1 MPAVQYLVSYE
12 TLTDLHTL
20 DVSNYEEFE
29 QEVKSLYNL
38 QSFSVVY
45 FDDEGDCVKIS
56 SQPEFDEAMSFAQDN
71 GNFLSI
77 ILEQRVAQE
86 QAQPKEEVPQQPI
99 INLRNLAAPFLNLL
113 GDNSPLEPIV
123 NEIADGAQEFI
134 NNLKPEDI
142 EEAAR
147 NVHEWVEEE
156 IPEFAQEVLQEIQER
171 CEQKQPEPEAEPKVV
186 HYAICDKCEDTIVGI
201 RYKCIQ
207 CPDFDFC
214 EACEGPNS
222 GHDETHVF
230 AKLYTREQS
239 IPKPQKRCERKNRI
253 NKLELDVEALKQQV
267 ADLIAL
273 KQAPPAEPEYVE
285 EEIVE
290 EEEISQPEAEVEQP
304 EAPISPELQ
313 EKLDTLNAM
322 GFMDNEL
329 NKEIIMA
336 NNGDMEVVLDLLLAS
351 M

>member
-1 MPAVQYLVSYE
+1 M
-12 TLTDLHTL
+12 
-20 DVSNYEEFE
+20 
-29 QEVKSLYNL
+29 
-38 QSFSVVY
+38 
-45 FDDEGDCVKIS
+45 G
-56 SQPEFDEAMSFAQDN
+56 
-71 GNFLSI
+71 
-77 ILEQRVAQE
+77 
-86 QAQPKEEVPQQPI
+86 
-99 INLRNLAAPFLNLL
+99 
-113 GDNSPLEPIV
+113 
-123 NEIADGAQEFI
+123 FI

-201 RYKCIQ
+201 RYKGIQ

-351 M
+351 MYLSLTNIANKCNC

>member
-1 MPAVQYLVSYE
+1 
-12 TLTDLHTL
+12 L

-273 KQAPPAEPEYVE
+273 KHTPQTQLCV
-285 EEIVE
+285 
-290 EEEISQPEAEVEQP
+290 
-304 EAPISPELQ
+304 
-313 EKLDTLNAM
+313 
-322 GFMDNEL
+322 
-329 NKEIIMA
+329 
-336 NNGDMEVVLDLLLAS
+336 
-351 M
+351 